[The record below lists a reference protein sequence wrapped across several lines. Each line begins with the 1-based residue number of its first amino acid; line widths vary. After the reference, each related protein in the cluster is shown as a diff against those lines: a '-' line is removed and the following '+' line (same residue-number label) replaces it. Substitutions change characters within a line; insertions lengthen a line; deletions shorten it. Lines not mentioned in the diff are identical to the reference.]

1 MDLVLA
7 TRRDIAES
15 GVENMTVDDLAAA
28 DLPALEW
35 AGNARHLQGVAEVLD
50 RAGGSGTAEYLAVR
64 TSGGAAVAIGAVNY
78 AESPGVGVLFQ
89 LSTHPE
95 LRSLGLGTRLVR
107 EAEARIRLRGLG
119 LARLGVEDDNPS
131 ARALYER
138 LGYEPVGR
146 RQVGW
151 ESQGADGELFWYQT
165 EITELDKQL

>member
-1 MDLVLA
+1 VDLALA
-7 TRRDIAES
+7 ARRDIAEC
-15 GVENMTVDDLAAA
+15 GVENMTVDDLAKA

-50 RAGGSGTAEYLAVR
+50 RAGSGRAEYLAVR

-107 EAEARIRLRGLG
+107 EAEARIRRRGLG

-151 ESQGADGELFWYQT
+151 ESQGADGELFWHQT
-165 EITELDKQL
+165 EISELDKQL